1 MVRLASSRS
10 DVGAKQDKLASVTS
24 LVDENRFKELR
35 FNLAYSLLQTNLDLE
50 LTLEQFFEH
59 LQEFVTTSGL
69 QYKNEENCI
78 EISLGKHCAHKA
90 AYTIAT
96 DSTKLGNITFSRG
109 KRFAE
114 TELAVLEMMIGVLF
128 FPLRN
133 ALQYRAALKSSM
145 HDSLT
150 EIGNRQAMETSFL
163 RETKLAK
170 RHHQPL
176 SVLMIDVDHFKRIND
191 SVGHMNGDETL
202 IQIVKSIQQT
212 LRETD
217 QVFRYGGEEFVALLH
232 NTGAHEA
239 RVIAERIRVN
249 VAMSPVSLENQDLF
263 CTVSIGIGCF
273 NGLENG
279 KELLEK
285 ADAALYQAKNS
296 GRNRVELWKPN
307 H

>member
-1 MVRLASSRS
+1 MVRLASTRS
-10 DVGAKQDKLASVTS
+10 DVGTKQNKLASVTS
-24 LVDENRFKELR
+24 LVDESRFKELR
-35 FNLAYSLLQTNLDLE
+35 FNLAYSLLQTSLDLDI
-50 LTLEQFFEH
+50 TLEQFFEN

-69 QYKNEENCI
+69 QYKNEASGI

-90 AYTIAT
+90 AYNIAT
-96 DSTKLGNITFSRG
+96 DNTQLGNITFSRG

-114 TELAVLEMMIGVLF
+114 TELAVLEMMIGILF

-133 ALQYRAALKSSM
+133 ALQYRSALESSM
-145 HDSLT
+145 QDSLT
-150 EIGNRQAMETSFL
+150 GIGNRHALENSFM
-163 RETKLAK
+163 REIKLAK
-170 RHHQPL
+170 RHHQAL
-176 SVLMIDVDHFKRIND
+176 SVLMIDVDHFKRVND
-191 SVGHMNGDETL
+191 SVGHVNGDETL
-202 IQIVKSIQQT
+202 KQIVKSIQQT

-239 RVIAERIRVN
+239 KVIAERIRIN
-249 VAMSPVSLENQDLF
+249 AAMSPVTLDNQDLF

-273 NGLENG
+273 NGLESG

-296 GRNRVELWKPN
+296 GRNRVEVWKPN